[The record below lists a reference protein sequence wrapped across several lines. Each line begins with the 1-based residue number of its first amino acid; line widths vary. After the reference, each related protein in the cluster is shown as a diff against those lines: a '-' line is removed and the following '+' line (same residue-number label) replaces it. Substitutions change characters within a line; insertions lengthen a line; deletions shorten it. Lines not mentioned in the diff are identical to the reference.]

1 MCIRDRID
9 SMKIVAIIPTLNE
22 EQGIGNVIDKLKRE
36 GIKNIY
42 VIDAHSTDRTV
53 EIAKRREAK
62 VIFQRGRGKGNA
74 VRQALQEVNADIY
87 IMVDGDDT
95 YEIEAIRKML
105 EPVANDEADMVIGV
119 RTKDNIPRF
128 NRIGNWFFNL
138 FLKSAYGHKI
148 NDVLS
153 GFRVMNKRLVRNI
166 NLLHE
171 GFQIETELTVE
182 ALENKFR
189 VLEIPTKYME
199 RKGKTKLNP
208 ILDGAKIFL
217 TLITLF
223 RDYRPLRFFWLLGF
237 VFLLL
242 GFITSF
248 KVIISVITTGRLIFV
263 GSAILAAFFFITAIQ
278 MFVTGLLADMIKM
291 HFRRIRQIK

>member
-1 MCIRDRID
+1 
-9 SMKIVAIIPTLNE
+9 MKIVAIIPTLNE